1 VFLFSAYLLINDN
14 FAFIYLA
21 GGVCA
26 SVAICLVKGK
36 LVKNLALVAATLFFG
51 LSLAEVFL
59 AAVLPEGDVATSLS
73 KPKNYKKGYSEQFR
87 LNGGP
92 LGYGPAPGKSVRA
105 WKTVGHDV
113 VYEVTYTIDDSGFR
127 LTPRPATP
135 VGLERTIAFLG
146 GSYAFGEGL
155 NDDETLPFYFA
166 RTQDFRH
173 SVLNLGFSGYGP
185 HQMLRILELGLL
197 DDSITGS
204 LDAAIFV
211 VKANHVY
218 RAAGQSWWD
227 PFGPKY
233 ELNTNGEPSYVGRF
247 SNVPESL
254 KPIYYR
260 LLQVVEVSRRSRIFD
275 ETIGR
280 LVGTTRVD
288 MAPHLPLFAGIVRKA
303 ADIVENDYGAR
314 FYVLFWDE
322 DPESAQTV
330 ITSLVAKEIDII
342 LVSDAIADQNAQRY
356 RLPKDG
362 HPSAAANERLAE
374 HLSQVIVAGE

>member
-1 VFLFSAYLLINDN
+1 
-14 FAFIYLA
+14 
-21 GGVCA
+21 
-26 SVAICLVKGK
+26 
-36 LVKNLALVAATLFFG
+36 
-51 LSLAEVFL
+51 
-59 AAVLPEGDVATSLS
+59 
-73 KPKNYKKGYSEQFR
+73 
-87 LNGGP
+87 
-92 LGYGPAPGKSVRA
+92 
-105 WKTVGHDV
+105 
-113 VYEVTYTIDDSGFR
+113 
-127 LTPRPATP
+127 
-135 VGLERTIAFLG
+135 
-146 GSYAFGEGL
+146 
-155 NDDETLPFYFA
+155 
-166 RTQDFRH
+166 
-173 SVLNLGFSGYGP
+173 
-185 HQMLRILELGLL
+185 MLRILELGLL

-260 LLQVVEVSRRSRIFD
+260 LSQGVEVSRRSRIFD

-280 LVGTTRVD
+280 LVGTTRGD

>member
-1 VFLFSAYLLINDN
+1 
-14 FAFIYLA
+14 
-21 GGVCA
+21 
-26 SVAICLVKGK
+26 
-36 LVKNLALVAATLFFG
+36 
-51 LSLAEVFL
+51 
-59 AAVLPEGDVATSLS
+59 
-73 KPKNYKKGYSEQFR
+73 

-113 VYEVTYTIDDSGFR
+113 IYDVTYTIDDSGFR

-135 VGLERTIAFLG
+135 VGIERTIAFLG

-211 VKANHVY
+211 AKANHVY

-233 ELNTNGEPSYVGRF
+233 EPNTNGEPSYVGRF
-247 SNVPESL
+247 STVPESL

-260 LLQVVEVSRRSRIFD
+260 LLQVVEVSRRSRIF
-275 ETIGR
+275 R
-280 LVGTTRVD
+280 LVGSSGPREATR
-288 MAPHLPLFAGIVRKA
+288 PHTFPCSPASSERPRISWRTIMELASM
-303 ADIVENDYGAR
+303 
-314 FYVLFWDE
+314 FYFGMRIRRMRR
-322 DPESAQTV
+322 P
-330 ITSLVAKEIDII
+330 
-342 LVSDAIADQNAQRY
+342 
-356 RLPKDG
+356 
-362 HPSAAANERLAE
+362 
-374 HLSQVIVAGE
+374 